1 MISSGIIEPSS
12 SPYASPIT
20 VVKKKDGTIRLCI
33 DFRRLNSITE
43 LDAEPIP
50 TLEELLTKIQGA
62 RFFSKLDLTKG
73 YWQIPIREDCR
84 HLTAFQTPRGL
95 YQFVFMPFGLST
107 ASSTFQRMMQRVLGK
122 ADFIASYFDDVMI
135 FSKTWDD
142 HVVHIRKTLELLEN
156 AGLTAKPAKACM
168 GFTKV
173 DFLGHTVSEG
183 KVQPDNEKTQKITD
197 LKQPTTKKE
206 VKRVLGLLEYYRRF
220 VPNYSQIAQPL
231 TDLTRKAQPNK
242 VKWTEECQNSLERLK
257 GVLTSQ
263 PVLRVPNLDKPFVV
277 QTDAS
282 NKAIAGVLLQE
293 HHGTLLPCHY
303 VSRKLLDREIN
314 YAIIEKEA
322 LAIIFSLGK
331 FAKYLLMRPFFIQTD
346 HNPLTFLK
354 KNKSRNARLS
364 RWALTLQQF
373 TFTISHISGPSN
385 IIADAFSR
393 AY

>member
-20 VVKKKDGTIRLCI
+20 VVKKKDGTIHLCI

-43 LDAEPIP
+43 FDAEPIP
-50 TLEELLTKIQGA
+50 TLEELLTKMQGA

-107 ASSTFQRMMQRVLGK
+107 ASTCSTFQRMMQRVLGK

-168 GFTKV
+168 GFTEV
-173 DFLGHTVSEG
+173 DFLGHIVSEG
-183 KVQPDNEKTQKITD
+183 KVQPDNKKTQKITD
-197 LKQPTTKKE
+197 LKQPSTKKE
-206 VKRVLGLLEYYRRF
+206 VKRVLGLLGYYRRF

-263 PVLRVPNLDKPFVV
+263 P
-277 QTDAS
+277 
-282 NKAIAGVLLQE
+282 
-293 HHGTLLPCHY
+293 C
-303 VSRKLLDREIN
+303 
-314 YAIIEKEA
+314 
-322 LAIIFSLGK
+322 
-331 FAKYLLMRPFFIQTD
+331 
-346 HNPLTFLK
+346 
-354 KNKSRNARLS
+354 
-364 RWALTLQQF
+364 
-373 TFTISHISGPSN
+373 
-385 IIADAFSR
+385 
-393 AY
+393 